1 MVVIRERAGN
11 QERRRK
17 VSGRD
22 IDEGWRR
29 LHETSEY
36 VEAATP
42 DEQTLKN
49 EPVKR
54 YCMPMVF
61 STEKTEFVFSSQNH
75 GTH

>member
-36 VEAATP
+36 VEAATTP
-42 DEQTLKN
+42 DDQT
-49 EPVKR
+49 
-54 YCMPMVF
+54 
-61 STEKTEFVFSSQNH
+61 
-75 GTH
+75 